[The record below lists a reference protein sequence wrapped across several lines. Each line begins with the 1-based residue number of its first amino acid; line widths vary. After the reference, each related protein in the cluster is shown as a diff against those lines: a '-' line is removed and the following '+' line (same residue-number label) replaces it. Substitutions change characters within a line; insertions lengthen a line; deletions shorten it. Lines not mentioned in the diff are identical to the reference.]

1 MDAPRPR
8 LADLATDLLGLAVQI
23 HAGGDP
29 GDGEEVRRRVD
40 RALYRLELDA
50 REAGIADREVEAA
63 KYALCAFLDETIL
76 VSTLPMREPWSA
88 RTLQLDLF
96 GEHLAGEGFFQR
108 LAEMGKGLAEREEA
122 AEVYYLCLALGFEGK
137 YRLEGVEGLRRL
149 TGELRADL
157 ERLHKGDDALSPP
170 LPGGEGGI
178 GGDLRRSLPP
188 WVALAVSGALLV
200 MLYSGY
206 AVWLHRDAGHLAFP
220 PPPPAATTQGAEG
233 GA

>member
-1 MDAPRPR
+1 MDSTAPRPR
-8 LADLATDLLGLAVQI
+8 LTDLAADLLGLAVQI

-50 REAGIADREVEAA
+50 REAVIPEREVEAA

-76 VSTLPMREPWSA
+76 LSTLPMREAWSA

-108 LAEMGKGLAEREEA
+108 LAEMGRGLAEHEGA

-149 TGELRADL
+149 TSELRADL
-157 ERLHKGDDALSPP
+157 ERLRQGDDALSPP
-170 LPGGEGGI
+170 LPGGAGGI
-178 GGDLRRSLPP
+178 GGEVRRSLPP

-220 PPPPAATTQGAEG
+220 PPPAASGEATS
-233 GA
+233 

>member
-1 MDAPRPR
+1 MDPTPTSPPR

-29 GDGEEVRRRVD
+29 GDAEEVRRRVD
-40 RALYRLELDA
+40 RALYRMELDA
-50 REAGIADREVEAA
+50 REAGIPEGEVESA
-63 KYALCAFLDETIL
+63 KYALCAFIDETIL
-76 VSTLPMREPWSA
+76 VSTLPLREAWSA
-88 RTLQLDLF
+88 HTLQLDLF

-108 LAEMGKGLAEREEA
+108 LAEMGRALAEHEQA

-149 TGELRADL
+149 TAELRGDL
-157 ERLHKGDDALSPP
+157 DRLHKGDDALSPP

-178 GGDLRRSLPP
+178 GGEVRRSLPP

-206 AVWLHRDAGHLAFP
+206 AVWLHRDAAHLAFP
-220 PPPPAATTQGAEG
+220 PPPAAEQGEVAS
-233 GA
+233 

>member
-1 MDAPRPR
+1 MDTKPR
-8 LADLATDLLGLAVQI
+8 LTDLATDLLGLAVQI

-29 GDGEEVRRRVD
+29 GDAEEVRRRVD

-50 REAGIADREVEAA
+50 REAGIPDREVEAA

-76 VSTLPMREPWSA
+76 VSTLPMREQWSA
-88 RTLQLDLF
+88 HTLQLDLF

-108 LAEMGKGLAEREEA
+108 LAEMGKGLAEHEQA

-170 LPGGEGGI
+170 PPAGEGGI
-178 GGDLRRSLPP
+178 GGEVRRSLPP

-220 PPPPAATTQGAEG
+220 PPPASTAQSPEAGA
-233 GA
+233 